1 MIYLSIPYTGQE
13 YLSFRI
19 SCAIAAKLMQQGYIV
34 FSPIAHSHPIAK
46 YGGINHRDHAF
57 WLRQD
62 LAMLRRCD
70 ELWVVILDGWYKSEG
85 VKMERLEAIRL
96 GMPIRLCGTADY
108 VTEEQENEWRRES
121 DLQKEEL

>member
-57 WLRQD
+57 WLKQD
-62 LAMLRRCD
+62 LEMLRLCD
-70 ELWVVILDGWYKSEG
+70 ELWLIKLHGWEESEG
-85 VKMERLEAIRL
+85 VAVEIKTAIDRN
-96 GMPIRLCGTADY
+96 MPIRSLCPLDFVSPKQLEDWRKEGQERE
-108 VTEEQENEWRRES
+108 TEA
-121 DLQKEEL
+121 